1 MPGIGARRRQLIL
14 AICCLSL
21 FMVGIDNSAVNVALP
36 SIQRGLSASL
46 SGLQWT
52 LDAYTLTLASLFI
65 LAGSAGD
72 CFGRHR
78 VFQVGLTT
86 FVIGSALCAVVP
98 NLSLLVAARALQGVG
113 GAMMNPVAMSIITN
127 TFTDAKERARAIGI
141 WGGVVGLS
149 MALGPVVG
157 GLLIGMTSWR
167 AIFWLNVPVGIV
179 AIVLTQLFVPRS
191 KAPRPRRFDPV
202 GQLLVIA
209 VLACTTYAIIEAP
222 RAGWLS
228 ARTLGCFA
236 AAVTALA
243 VFIPYELRRE
253 EPLVNPRFFRSLP
266 FSGATLIAV
275 SGFAALA
282 GFLLMNTLYLQDALG
297 YSALK
302 AGLLTLPI
310 AVGSTLA
317 GPLSGRVV
325 AAAGPRRP
333 LVLGGALLAVSALML
348 TGLRASTPIVFLMI
362 AYAILGIG
370 FGSLNP
376 PITNTAV
383 TGMPRA
389 QAGVAA
395 AVAST
400 SRQVGQTLG
409 VAVIGSV
416 VTSRIHGSLLS
427 GLPAASHAGW
437 WILTGLGLVILALG
451 MLTTGRYAARTAAR
465 TAERNAENND
475 DTIGRLQSPR
485 GDDLP
490 DPGAARSAAVG
501 NGRDRDQLLAYPG
514 TATAAQR
521 PGADG

>member
-1 MPGIGARRRQLIL
+1 VPELSTSRRYLIL

-21 FMVGIDNSAVNVALP
+21 LMVGIDNSGVNVALP
-36 SIQRGLSASL
+36 SIQRDLSASV

-52 LDAYTLTLASLFI
+52 LDAYTLTLAALLI

-72 CFGRHR
+72 RFGRHR
-78 VFQVGLTT
+78 VFQAGLTT
-86 FVIGSALCAVVP
+86 FVTGSLLCALAP
-98 NLSLLVAARALQGVG
+98 NLGLLIAARALQGIG
-113 GAMMNPVAMSIITN
+113 GSMMNPVAMSIITN
-127 TFTDAKERARAIGI
+127 TFTDAKERARAIGV

-157 GLLIGMTSWR
+157 GLLIGLTSWR
-167 AIFWLNVPVGIV
+167 AIFWLNVPIGIA

-191 KAPRPRRFDPV
+191 KAPRARRFDPV

-209 VLACTTYAIIEAP
+209 MLASTTYAIIEAP

-228 ARTLGCFA
+228 GQTLGCFA
-236 AAVTALA
+236 VAVMALA
-243 VFIPYELRRE
+243 VFIPYELRRP

-266 FSGATLIAV
+266 FSGATLIAIC
-275 SGFAALA
+275 GFAALA

-302 AGLLTLPI
+302 AGLLTLPVAAGS
-310 AVGSTLA
+310 AVIS
-317 GPLSGRVV
+317 PLSGRVV
-325 AAAGPRRP
+325 AARGPRLP
-333 LVLGGALLAVSALML
+333 LVASGALLVAAALML
-348 TGLRASTPIVFLMI
+348 TGLRSTTPVLLLLA
-362 AYAILGIG
+362 AYGVAGLG
-370 FGSLNP
+370 FGALNP

-416 VTSRIHGSLLS
+416 VTARIHGSMQAA
-427 GLPAASHAGW
+427 LPEATHAGW
-437 WILTGLGLVILALG
+437 WILAGCGLTVLILG
-451 MLTTGRYAARTAAR
+451 MLTTGRYATRT
-465 TAERNAENND
+465 TV
-475 DTIGRLQSPR
+475 
-485 GDDLP
+485 
-490 DPGAARSAAVG
+490 RSAKTRTPV
-501 NGRDRDQLLAYPG
+501 L
-514 TATAAQR
+514 QR
-521 PGADG
+521 